1 MDDKLKQILNKAN
14 SQGASHDQLLSLTKT
29 YYNSKSASVTPT
41 APVVKP
47 TTTPTTPTT
56 PKTSTKPT
64 TTVFGDILFGKID
77 MSGDNRLKRDL
88 KSNKEEIGSEEINV
102 SKVPTL
108 FEAYKN
114 IYAKEINFNL
124 NPNFDLENGLDINE
138 INSWHKINSNL
149 NKSAEERVKS
159 WNTLLQNK
167 NNLPYEGPGGLAE
180 QITNFNK
187 ETYAK
192 LLVDKNKLKDDYD
205 KTIKNIKQE
214 SIDKKTE
221 LDELL
226 FQYENFKLDPEEI
239 KRLKYLRETFDE
251 NRYLDY
257 EKTAKKEYQI
267 KLKQNQDI
275 LNGLDAAVQNVKTPV
290 VDKVINNPTAVL
302 SEIKTDP
309 KKYLLNITRDFELSQ
324 HMFQPELKDGIDYKY
339 TKEFGGKKLID
350 DLNLETDINNNTPL
364 FIKKEAFRKFLDVSL
379 IDFQKNAYNALQK
392 NKSIAKAMSKEY
404 EKALNE
410 TIAYRDKSILD
421 LKKEGKYELNP
432 EWLKEI
438 NAQIES
444 YKEKLNSE
452 KLIVTEFDNVENKYF
467 KDLKQWESYTAT
479 RDMDSKTFNI
489 ITDIAQPL
497 YLASGAKIEGAW
509 DVAES
514 MSLAA
519 ADGLNLISKEERV
532 ARELGIYNKNKYDNL
547 LYVPEYI
554 KNTEA
559 FKIHRGKDGSIK
571 WTESFNK
578 RAMFREGIKTT
589 VESLLLYLSGG
600 LIGEATGL
608 EAILSK
614 SEIGALRY
622 FSDKIGIIPA
632 SIFEMNE
639 IDQQER
645 EAYLRGDYD
654 SINKMFTGGL
664 RKKVVEG
671 ATEMLWTPE
680 ANLFKGLEKQPI
692 KQFALKQFFTQSL
705 GKSLVNA
712 ELKPI
717 IKILTE
723 NLLLVPA
730 EESFEELA
738 GNVINDPFEERQERR
753 NLRFKATDELT
764 KDKSIETVINT
775 TIGMIPTMLWGVG
788 KGSLGVKLN
797 YFQDYNYELASY
809 ADQYQLY
816 AIDAINKISEEKLL
830 KIFPQYKSK
839 EEIIEKTKK
848 EYSNLRESFKEVAPF
863 TRYLPES
870 KEKDQLFN
878 ATLELKKLLSVI
890 DPQATEEDLKEK
902 EKKTTSLN
910 LQIDALIQKANLNK
924 KEIEER
930 PTDYLHKNIDSFI
943 STFNKDTIS
952 RDIIESILFKL
963 NEFKSELE
971 GNEKYVSSV
980 EKINKQIEY
989 YNTRL
994 VELKNETDT
1003 IVNNL
1008 STQTEEEEVVTE
1020 VKRPESVEE
1029 SIAFMKLHP
1038 NEFSLN
1044 DIELYESGATKE
1056 ETIIGKA
1063 QTYYDKLKETEL
1075 QQKELKNQFEEKLS
1089 TLLEI
1094 KDPNKRLSSL
1104 RSYESELAGKKN
1116 GIELAK
1122 QLKPHIEETIKFIGE
1137 NEVLE
1142 KTLKDVNGN
1151 IVLDANEKP
1160 IIKGNFIQVGES
1172 LKEVEDVSE
1181 DGKTIYFKTLDA
1193 NNNFIEG
1200 EERDSIPINE
1210 AFLQFTKDE
1219 AHLKRTKLK
1228 IEKLTKELERLNNL
1242 SELTPEQEK
1251 SRKNVQAEL
1260 EALLPKKEGEEEE
1273 EEDEEEEDEIPV
1285 TYEDG
1290 PVAYTPLRTIG
1301 VDMAKDLANY
1311 MANIVWKNTLIWL
1324 KNKSKSEGKKPYKD
1338 LGYYVSI
1345 VKGHLIPFS
1354 QQPDDTKAFILKKL
1368 NIKDESEIKPK
1379 EYEDLLKN
1387 TKVSVITN
1395 RKGEFL
1401 YFDKEGNPSTK
1412 SDARIATF
1420 RIPVM
1425 EKTKNNRGMYVYNK
1439 ETGMEVPS
1447 QEQMN
1452 KNGIT
1457 VESWNKQV
1465 EALNNLR
1472 NSDKDI
1478 QVLEINGI
1486 SEGVPSIGKAVD
1498 TKISEVEKKTGELKI
1513 TFTTKGIASVKINGI
1528 SSKIVRPFISE
1539 DLIEVFMKIMV
1550 EDVLPEG
1557 MDKFQAI
1564 KGLIGNFIVI
1574 GQDTFD
1580 ANGKLKYKDRITY
1593 DKKSDSFYYNG
1604 NQLSKEELKEKL
1616 SKTRLNILKNKYEQ
1630 DSQIQIPTLVDGKIE
1645 LGPFI
1650 NYPKYVKDNV
1660 TIKFNEEAKKETL
1673 VSQYLT
1679 FGAPVDFEPESKKN
1693 PGRPKTNE
1701 TKEEKVKNLQTEITN
1716 LTDEVSDLESKVVEL
1731 ENEIK
1736 DLKTKQEELSN
1747 KKRKTKK
1754 DKEDLNSTNNYI
1766 SDKNDALTS
1775 IMLDLADKR
1784 GVIYSKSE
1792 ELKALKETKPT
1803 TLVSDIERRKQEE
1816 LNQLEKELNDLGIV
1830 IGENNLK
1837 ESAEKLLED
1846 IQSPFIKQVLKTLL
1860 NLISKTGTKLII
1872 TKGDINGMGVSY
1884 DHVTNTIQINLDTII
1899 NGFNRNSKL
1908 RASGGRDGF
1917 VLQTFDAGKGK
1928 ATAISYLATQLLHE
1942 TIHAFTTRQINSFEK
1957 NLKDELTKEE
1967 YEIIQKL
1974 QDIFNY
1980 IKNNKILKAEY
1991 GISDIHELLAELFSN
2006 ETFADKLKNISLP
2019 KELQYKT
2026 KSKNLFEG
2034 IIDLISDLITK
2045 AIKGF
2050 TKQSI
2055 NNEETAFQ
2063 NISNLVSDLINAK
2076 YDEELDALKISQA
2089 EQTQTTETEVT
2100 QEEKELVAKI
2110 DDIIGELETSGK
2122 NSDIEDNVYG
2132 EKGKLV
2138 SEGFYILA
2146 GKLYKRVSNF
2156 LEKQINWSRN
2166 KPEQVTNLK
2175 NAVVVGNY
2183 IDLVARM
2190 FFENESVTFEQINDE
2205 IKNNPNQNKG
2215 FDNLNT
2221 KDSFND
2227 LKNKLRAIKKQLIE
2241 KHGVGT
2247 KFYSGSMFLT
2257 FDTLGLYENKYTGI
2271 GGTMDLVVVSPKGKV
2286 HLYDFKN
2293 KITDVKE
2300 NVLNKIHNS
2309 YEGKDSSAIDWTKQL
2324 SLYSEMFFQKTGI
2337 RIESISAIVFP
2348 TQYNKYSFSN
2358 KNEYNYTEIKGT
2370 EDEKNENFIK
2380 KVNEFSPKPSLKK
2393 DGKASLF
2400 SNEPI
2405 IYELG
2410 IDPREKPFTT
2420 NEAFNNLVIAKESK
2434 TTSNKSTKDTK
2445 KRRIVDPNAL
2455 QKLKTIPNRAT
2466 KRQAEEALEWF
2477 KNSPLSKFITL
2488 NRFMDIVNSESFAE
2502 WKAGVITL
2510 FEGSNDTDLYH
2521 EAWHEFSQL
2530 YLTIDQKLA
2539 LYNELRKKEGTF
2551 VTYKGKVVAYKN
2563 ASNIELEEV
2572 IAEDFRKYVLSGQT
2586 LILNGAPKRN
2596 SIFRSVYNF
2605 LKELITGRVDLQTYY
2620 ERLYTGNIKKYKRDT
2635 RNQLFTKAYKT
2646 AEGVFRD
2653 NYVKLSY
2660 AQQNEFFDMF
2670 DSVLP
2675 AVIKEQNGS
2684 LASIVNNKKALDNA
2698 YNAMY
2703 NVFLDQ
2709 LEKFKE
2715 LLETEGKTKEQIE
2728 EDKIKFESYSDI
2740 FDDLDLITDDTFWDQ
2755 LTKNYTKESKFLGLA
2770 NVRFK
2775 EDVNTEE
2782 LIDKF
2787 NTNDQE
2793 SEESS
2798 LSNQKDSVFNRVGNE
2813 VSSKEVANKETIFLL
2828 ATLPM
2833 YLNGEIVKVKH
2844 LPSFEYAQTIPF
2856 NTAWNTVSNKVQ
2868 GVKNP
2873 VKIEKLIKELGEKQK
2888 GYLEILNRVIFSS
2901 PNPLSV
2907 NQLKGHISFIQDLS
2921 KPLVRMYEVVINPEG
2936 ENGMT
2941 VRTIASSTTSV
2952 TNVKQEVNNNF
2963 QDNKDVDVLKY
2974 KEKGEDNIYY
2984 LNIPKVLEDF
2994 KNIGSGKAL
3003 RARFLRVLGFEYSE
3017 ETLKSQDY
3025 KDLLELDNELND
3037 PLTYIYNMLEN
3048 FQKLKDDTNP
3058 KTKNLNK
3065 DSFKNVDLS
3074 KPINLLTNKYF
3085 GKSPEGKKI
3094 VILGDEKS
3102 NINKLVDIEL
3112 NNSFKFSVDNATG
3125 PKGSSVWQIQD
3136 WNYITQTYEDLN
3148 DAFTYPTYQDLI
3160 KEPHL
3165 SRFNLDTNPVM
3176 DNLYLNSMFILNVP
3190 KTDPEYGKRRKDKD
3204 GNYMTVKAINYAG
3217 LKVQL
3222 KGSQSE
3228 GLNTTGLTGFD
3239 KFLQDFNSLLFNGIM
3254 EHIRYGDKSSSYG
3267 TKFDKFLYSGSSL
3280 PINIEYFG
3288 KAFFKDDKYESLPIE
3303 FTRYIK
3309 NKIANE
3315 ILAMR
3320 LAEENIGK
3328 NILNYKDKL
3337 ENWQIFDGIE
3347 GFDTLLDKIKKSG
3360 MLTKEAYNNKE
3371 AILIALEQYSDE
3383 INTNLGRYFEKKYQ
3397 DNLNMMDS
3405 VSTPIE
3411 TKISSDLL
3419 KKYNKEQLIRAFT
3432 INNFILNV
3440 EHVAL
3445 IAGDI
3450 RMYKSALDLYKR
3462 NSAYSAPKKLS
3473 VNNSLVNKTI
3483 SFLYPKLFANRIKG
3497 VVPVDEDGRLKVAI
3511 FKDHVLSSKTNI
3523 MKVLEEKL
3531 GKNYPYLG
3539 KIRDIYDSMEEGDG
3553 QGWITLDAYRI
3564 FKVRQKDWS
3573 DAQEVVYNK
3582 MFNGEKISDEEM
3594 AYFQPIKAQY
3604 AGQTETEYLNVPGF
3618 HKFSLVPLIPEMIKG
3633 TSLEKINEQLLKQ
3646 NIGYALFASGNKAS
3660 ATLNSKGEHN
3670 NFYVTNKKDP
3680 NKRTPNV
3687 ETYHTQTI
3695 FYDYLGEQ
3703 TKIDEKPKER
3713 VTFSTQLRKLLFSNL
3728 FNQGVPVDY
3737 KGKDW
3742 ENATEED
3749 KIKNSLTYRQSLKFK
3764 KTLQKLY
3771 DYYLQDLLN
3780 SLGAKYSE
3788 EKGFYEIDQ
3797 ARLVA
3802 LLEKEFDRRDLP
3814 QNVHKI
3820 LEIDEA
3826 TGKFRYPLDSSIAR
3840 NTIESVLISIVD
3852 NKLRKQKIT
3861 GDALI
3866 QVASSGFEEAGFT
3879 SLKTSNDLPS
3889 YIHEGR
3895 TLPDGTKV
3903 TSAMKVKI
3911 AFNKAYRPLLNL
3923 NHTDGK
3929 PIGTVD
3935 RLNEVIKNEEWLD
3948 LGVNRKLL
3956 TLVGVRIP
3964 VQGLNSQEF
3973 MEVYQFLP
3981 ELAGSVIIVPTEIV
3995 AKSGGDFDIDKLSIF
4010 RPNIVL
4016 DFDESNEE
4024 SVKLRKEYLTQLR
4037 EEKNLEEGLQ
4047 DKSKIKDLQNKLE
4060 ALKTKV
4066 ILPLNIEKPTRTEE
4080 EIKAFYKEK
4089 IDKINKTIQKS
4100 WDIQSLKLEELFK
4113 SKNLSE
4119 KNIEELF
4126 DTSGDLKS
4134 TIKSLKDE
4142 IRELKN
4148 EIKSFEIGGEQED
4161 KLISAIFKT
4170 DVNELIEQTISEIN
4184 EEIEEKEKNIQFYY
4198 SQLEKVSEKIKILS
4212 IDKVR
4217 LKDLKER
4224 EEKRTIAQS
4233 KYTKQ
4238 RKEVQKEKIQEISNS
4253 RNYLKSIENDLI
4265 DIIRESLER
4274 SDRFEELMTPNGT
4287 YLFNEFKEGKRT
4299 LTNTEM
4305 FSYKENLRQ
4314 FLSNLVGK
4322 ETLGIAAVHNTF
4334 YQLMQEAGMY
4344 LNNNYLPNP
4353 SNKNDKYPVRL
4364 FFNHNKTANGN
4375 ISLSALT
4382 TVGSNVKISEI
4393 ISQMINGYVDVAKD
4407 DWIFFVG
4414 LVKEVSSVALFMNH
4428 AGVPLNEIVA
4438 FVKNPIIKDYIKQ
4451 KINSKSLFYKNATKD
4466 TIKNP
4471 TDYIRR
4477 TLFKK
4482 LGVPTNYVDKNLDV
4496 RELSIKKITKKVLEG
4511 FKGTNIL
4518 DNDQKEIT
4526 ENKKQAQILAHF
4538 IELEELSS
4546 NLTELM
4552 GSLNADTNKAK
4563 SIYFAEET
4571 FRKLRSVKL
4580 KNLFPLDKINS
4591 IENNSSISSFVNIK
4605 DGVKRIITDLWKQ
4618 VFTVGDART
4627 LNTFLYNKLT
4637 DDFNIKGDLRG
4648 KNKEK
4653 FLKTFKNDLFQ
4664 YIFQNY
4670 VFKPN
4675 STQLISKSIK
4685 PLLDNKSNKSIRV
4698 LITDFR
4704 NKFPDIAKTN
4714 SLIEKLTYSISN
4726 NKEAGT
4732 NLVNP
4737 KLNTGKLD
4745 VSMSNELTEAFE
4757 KLLNDTNP
4765 EVVQFAKIL
4774 AYIGFMQSGLNK
4786 SNISYTTIIPNEAYS
4801 PLMKDPILKFGEY
4814 LQKEESLKTLENFYK
4829 LFRRNNPNFFTIE
4842 QSFPNKEPYRFKD
4855 YEDLNKFDIFADM
4868 SNLAAA
4874 PIVKPKEEIVTAVPV
4889 SNNPKDF
4896 VNHSGGAY
4904 GGDTFWDLI
4913 GREFGVTNHKHYKD
4927 AGNANLSQQLKNKG
4941 VKAEILTEE
4950 QMNFARQKVKEL
4962 LGIDY
4967 SIKPSDTEKQILQ
4980 KNLQVRNFYQVYN
4993 ADAVYAIAK
5002 INNDNK
5008 SVSGGTNTAIQLGIK
5023 LNKPVYVW
5031 DINSE
5036 TWNKFETNLED
5047 DISGKT
5053 VSEFYEVETPTL
5065 TQNFAGIGSR
5075 DIENYNVQVEGK
5087 WQPREEYVG
5096 KDKEEKAKQA
5106 IRDVYK
5112 NTFKATQPP
5121 ITEVVPTVSTAPITA
5136 EQIYSQL
5143 GTQTKTPNIVIS
5155 NIKTKDGKYDR
5166 GANIKEAEVNKRIY
5180 SMETDSDLNF
5190 SNPWAHF
5197 DRKGTIKTKTTK
5209 EAVENYIAWLTTDKF
5224 KDVKPERRKWI
5235 LDILKSGQL
5244 KGKPIQYYAELKEPS
5259 HATAL
5264 DYLINQ
5270 YDWSKPTQPSTQPT
5284 INVVVKP
5291 GPTTSKG
5298 MSFNLGKGITAVW
5311 NKETSMFDFY
5321 GQKNKLIED
5330 FKKYEPYIYK
5340 LPNIKGLLKTWF
5352 NDLLTPEQQNE
5363 IRVDVRDYYVASMNG
5378 GEYVKE
5384 DLETFLI
5391 KSLKDIKFKS
5401 KSLEKDVTDVDKTKW
5416 FSENGITPDTWISDE
5431 LLNPENPE
5439 GLIQLGLALGEDEQ
5453 SILDTIKN
5461 IIERYPKGISSKDI
5475 KEVLNM
5481 QIPINKELNNN
5492 FMIKYGVSL
5501 KDIISNLQKEL
5512 DISNENNI
5520 PDSSNTSDDINKTDD
5535 WKKEDNNDNCEAP
5548 F

>member
-14 SQGASHDQLLSLTKT
+14 SQGASHDQLLSITKT
-29 YYNSKSASVTPT
+29 YYSSKSASAASTT
-41 APVVKP
+41 PVVKP
-47 TTTPTTPTT
+47 TTTAT
-56 PKTSTKPT
+56 PKVSTAPT
-64 TTVFGDILFGKID
+64 TTTKVSGDTTTIVSKNEPITIDIAPTTAPTSVVNPMDVFKKFFGEGIYGAGTVGGTLFGANTERTGDKKLDRKKQNGEGAELTPGFTVPSTFEVIKSKYASDIHFELNANVDEETGID
-77 MSGDNRLKRDL
+77 R
-88 KSNKEEIGSEEINV
+88 
-102 SKVPTL
+102 TT
-108 FEAYKN
+108 
-114 IYAKEINFNL
+114 
-124 NPNFDLENGLDINE
+124 GLPIEKWSQID
-138 INSWHKINSNL
+138 SNL
-149 NKSAEERVKS
+149 NKSANERLKG
-159 WNTLLQNK
+159 WNTLLENK
-167 NNLPYEGPGGLAE
+167 DNTPYNGPGGQSE
-180 QITNFNK
+180 KITDFFK
-187 ETYAK
+187 KDYAD
-192 LLVDKNKLKDDYD
+192 LLISKNKLTEDYQ
-205 KTIKNIKQE
+205 KAIKNLDQDRLAKELEFSNLLDQKQSTSKTDWE
-214 SIDKKTE
+214 GSENEAKLDYLQKTFNYEDFGISQYKEYKKT
-221 LDELL
+221 LDA
-226 FQYENFKLDPEEI
+226 N
-239 KRLKYLRETFDE
+239 
-251 NRYLDY
+251 
-257 EKTAKKEYQI
+257 YQQ
-267 KLKQNQDI
+267 KLKQQQDI
-275 LNGLDAAVQNVKTPV
+275 LNGFDASVQNVKTPE
-290 VDKVINNPTAVL
+290 VDKIINSPEKAVAEIDSNP
-302 SEIKTDP
+302 I
-309 KKYLLNITRDFELSQ
+309 KYLTDITRDIEGTQ
-324 HMFQPELKDGIDYKY
+324 HMFQPELKAGIDNKY
-339 TKEFGGKKLID
+339 TKKVDGKSLFDVLANPYSDPTNGAAYANRVNNNFFISTPEIFG
-350 DLNLETDINNNTPL
+350 NYDIN
-364 FIKKEAFRKFLDVSL
+364 L
-379 IDFQKNAYNALQK
+379 IDFQKNAYSALQK
-392 NKSIAKAMSKEY
+392 NKSIAEQMAGSY
-404 EKALNE
+404 EKAISE
-410 TIAYRDKSILD
+410 AVAYRDKTIAD
-421 LKKEGKYELNP
+421 LQKEGKYQLDP
-432 EWLKEI
+432 ESLKQI
-438 NAQIES
+438 NAQIDS
-444 YKEKLNSE
+444 YKVKLNAE
-452 KLIVTEFDNVENKYF
+452 KTLLTKFDKLKNNYF
-467 KDLKQWESYTAT
+467 KDFKDWNIYTAT
-479 RDMDSKTFNI
+479 RDKDSKTFDA
-489 ITDIAQPL
+489 ITDILQPINKGVFQKIPEANKAL
-497 YLASGAKIEGAW
+497 KSMGLA
-509 DVAES
+509 VQ
-514 MSLAA
+514 
-519 ADGLNLISKEERV
+519 DGLNVISKEERV
-532 ARELGIYNKNKYDNL
+532 SRELMMYNDNKYDKIT
-547 LYVPEYI
+547 YVPEFI

-571 WTESFNK
+571 WTESLDK

-589 VESLLLYLSGG
+589 AESLVLYYTGIGIAKASGLSS
-600 LIGEATGL
+600 
-608 EAILSK
+608 ILSK
-614 SEIGALRY
+614 SEFGALRY

-632 SIFEMNE
+632 SILEMND
-639 IDQQER
+639 IDQQEM
-645 EAYLRGDYD
+645 EAYIRGDYD
-654 SINKMFTGGL
+654 SINKMYSGGL
-664 RKKVVEG
+664 RKKIIEG
-671 ATEMLWTPE
+671 VTEMIWTPE
-680 ANLFKGLEKQPI
+680 ANLFKNLEKQPI
-692 KQFALKQFFTQSL
+692 KQFALKQFFKQSL
-705 GKSLVNA
+705 GKSLVSA
-712 ELKPI
+712 EFQPI
-717 IKILTE
+717 IKTLTE
-723 NLLLVPA
+723 NLVLVPT
-730 EESFEELA
+730 EESGEELG
-738 GNVINDPFEERQERR
+738 GNLLNDPFEKRQERR

-764 KDKSIETVINT
+764 MDNSIETVVNT
-775 TIGMIPTMLWGVG
+775 TIGMIPTMLFGVG
-788 KGSLGVKLN
+788 KGVASVKSN
-797 YFQDYNYELASY
+797 AAQDYNYELAVH
-809 ADQYQLY
+809 ADQYELY
-816 AIDAINKISEEKLL
+816 AIDAINKIPEEKLL
-830 KIFPQYKSK
+830 KLFPQYKSK
-839 EEIIEKTKK
+839 EEVIQGTKK
-848 EYSNLRESFKEVAPF
+848 EYTNLRESFKEVAPF
-863 TRYLPES
+863 SRHLIDS
-870 KEKDQLFN
+870 KERNQLFK
-878 ATLELKKLLSVI
+878 ATLELKKLLGTV
-890 DPQATEEDLKEK
+890 DPQATEEELNKK
-902 EKKTTSLN
+902 EKKATSLQ
-910 LQIDALIQKANLNK
+910 LQIDALKQKANIYK
-924 KEIEER
+924 KEKEEKL
-930 PTDYLHKNIDSFI
+930 PDFIHKHIDSFI
-943 STFNKDTIS
+943 DELDADTI
-952 RDIIESILFKL
+952 DPNAIEAIKL
-963 NEFKSELE
+963 KLE
-971 GNEKYVSSV
+971 EWKGIFGTNEKYKDSV
-980 EKINKQIEY
+980 EKIDKKIEY
-989 YNTRL
+989 YNTQ
-994 VELKNETDT
+994 LKNQADELDDL
-1003 IVNNL
+1003 IKNPP
-1008 STQTEEEEVVTE
+1008 SQIEEEEVVVTE
-1020 VKRPESVEE
+1020 VKRPESAEE

-1038 NEFSLN
+1038 NEFSLD
-1044 DIELYESGATKE
+1044 DIELYESGATRE

-1063 QTYYDKLKETEL
+1063 QTYYDKLKETEV
-1075 QQKELKNQFEEKLS
+1075 QVKELKNQFDEKLS

-1094 KDPNKRLSSL
+1094 KDPTERLNSL
-1104 RSYESELAGKKN
+1104 RSYEDELARKKN

-1122 QLKPHIEETIKFIGE
+1122 ELKPHIEEAKNLIGE
-1137 NEVLE
+1137 NQVLE
-1142 KTLKDVNGN
+1142 KTLKDIDGN
-1151 IVLDANEKP
+1151 VILDANGKP
-1160 IIKGNFIQVGES
+1160 IVKGNFIQIDNS

-1193 NNNFIEG
+1193 NNNVIEG
-1200 EERDSIPINE
+1200 EKRDSMPINE

-1242 SELTPEQEK
+1242 PKLTPEQEE

-1260 EALLPKKEGEEEE
+1260 EVLLPKKEEEEEEEEE
-1273 EEDEEEEDEIPV
+1273 EEDETPI

-1290 PVAYTPLRTIG
+1290 PIAHTPLRTIG

-1368 NIKDESEIKPK
+1368 NVKDESEIKPK

-1439 ETGMEVPS
+1439 ETAIEVPS
-1447 QEQMN
+1447 QEQMD

-1513 TFTTKGIASVKINGI
+1513 TVKSDGTASVKINGVN
-1528 SSKIVRPFISE
+1528 SKIVRPLISE
-1539 DLIEVFMKIMV
+1539 DLIEVFMKIMT

-1564 KGLIGNFIVI
+1564 KSLIGNFIVI

-1580 ANGKLKYKDRITY
+1580 ANGKLKYKNRITY

-1604 NQLSKEELKEKL
+1604 EILNKEELKEKL
-1616 SKTRLNILKNKYEQ
+1616 SKTRLNILKNKYDQ
-1630 DSQIQIPTLVDGKIE
+1630 DGQIQVPTLVDGKIE

-1679 FGAPVDFEPESKKN
+1679 FGAPVEFEPESKKN

-1716 LTDEVSDLESKVVEL
+1716 LTDEANELESKAVGLEEEL
-1731 ENEIK
+1731 ER
-1736 DLKTKQEELSN
+1736 LKAKQEKLSS
-1747 KKRKTKK
+1747 KKRKTKN
-1754 DKEDLNSTNNYI
+1754 DKEDLDSTNNSI
-1766 SDKNDALTS
+1766 SDTNDALTS
-1775 IMLDLADKR
+1775 TMGNLVDKR

-1792 ELKALKETKPT
+1792 ELAALKATKPTEEQSLIPTDAKYDAEYVDAVKKGTMTKEQAMQALEEVGRKNSEAYTELVALEKQPTQLETLNPLKDIESTAKALEDFGNKVGFTSDAFQMLADFAPDDSFGVVDGKDTGKKISDVVAELYHKDKTANKETK
-1803 TLVSDIERRKQEE
+1803 
-1816 LNQLEKELNDLGIV
+1816 
-1830 IGENNLK
+1830 
-1837 ESAEKLLED
+1837 
-1846 IQSPFIKQVLKTLL
+1846 
-1860 NLISKTGTKLII
+1860 
-1872 TKGDINGMGVSY
+1872 
-1884 DHVTNTIQINLDTII
+1884 
-1899 NGFNRNSKL
+1899 
-1908 RASGGRDGF
+1908 
-1917 VLQTFDAGKGK
+1917 
-1928 ATAISYLATQLLHE
+1928 
-1942 TIHAFTTRQINSFEK
+1942 
-1957 NLKDELTKEE
+1957 LTKAVE
-1967 YEIIQKL
+1967 Q
-1974 QDIFNY
+1974 
-1980 IKNNKILKAEY
+1980 
-1991 GISDIHELLAELFSN
+1991 
-2006 ETFADKLKNISLP
+2006 
-2019 KELQYKT
+2019 
-2026 KSKNLFEG
+2026 
-2034 IIDLISDLITK
+2034 
-2045 AIKGF
+2045 
-2050 TKQSI
+2050 
-2055 NNEETAFQ
+2055 
-2063 NISNLVSDLINAK
+2063 
-2076 YDEELDALKISQA
+2076 ALKQTKT
-2089 EQTQTTETEVT
+2089 EQTLTTETEIT

-2132 EKGKLV
+2132 EKGKLI
-2138 SEGFYILA
+2138 SEGFYTLA

-2156 LEKQINWSRN
+2156 LEKQINWSRG
-2166 KPEQVTNLK
+2166 ELDEVTNLK

-2190 FFENESVTFEQINDE
+2190 FFENEGVSFEEINNE
-2205 IKNNPNQNKG
+2205 INSNPKQNKG
-2215 FDNLNT
+2215 FNKLNT
-2221 KDSFND
+2221 ENSFND
-2227 LKNKLRAIKKQLIE
+2227 LKSKLRAIKKQLIE

-2247 KFYSGSMFLT
+2247 KFYSGNMFLT
-2257 FDTLGLYENKYTGI
+2257 FDTLGLHEDKYTGI

-2286 HLYDFKN
+2286 YLYDFKN
-2293 KITDVKE
+2293 KITDVKQ
-2300 NVLNKIHNS
+2300 NVLDKIHDS
-2309 YEGKDSSAIDWTKQL
+2309 YKGKDPSAIDWTKQL

-2358 KNEYNYTEIKGT
+2358 KNENNYTEIEGT
-2370 EDEKNENFIK
+2370 EDEKNQDFIK
-2380 KVNEFSPKPSLKK
+2380 KVNEFSPNPTLKK

-2400 SNEPI
+2400 SSEPI

-2410 IDPREKPFTT
+2410 IDPREKPFKT
-2420 NEAFNNLVIAKESK
+2420 NEAFNKLVIAKESK
-2434 TTSNKSTKDTK
+2434 TTPTKSTGSTK
-2445 KRRIVDPNAL
+2445 KTQRPVDPNAL
-2455 QKLKTIPNRAT
+2455 KKLKTIPNRAT
-2466 KRQAEEALEWF
+2466 KRQVEEALEWF

-2502 WKAGVITL
+2502 WKAGAITL
-2510 FEGSNDTDLYH
+2510 FEGSNETDLYH

-2539 LYNELRKKEGTF
+2539 LYNELRRKEGTF
-2551 VTYKGKVVAYKN
+2551 VTYKGTVVAYKN

-2596 SIFRSVYNF
+2596 SIFRSIYNF

-2635 RNQLFTKAYKT
+2635 KNQLFTKAYKT
-2646 AEGVFRD
+2646 AEGVFKN

-2675 AVIKEQNGS
+2675 AVIKEANGS
-2684 LASIVNNKKALDNA
+2684 LASVVNNKKALDNA

-2703 NVFLDQ
+2703 NVFLNQ

-2728 EDKIKFESYSDI
+2728 EDKAKFESYSDI

-2755 LTKNYTKESKFLGLA
+2755 LIKNYEKESKFLGLA
-2770 NVRFK
+2770 NVKFE
-2775 EDVNTEE
+2775 EDVNSKE
-2782 LIDKF
+2782 LTDKF

-2798 LSNQKDSVFNRVGNE
+2798 LSNQKDSVFNRAGNE

-2833 YLNGEIVKVKH
+2833 YLNKEIVKVKH

-2907 NQLKGHISFIQDLS
+2907 NQLKGHIAFIQDLS
-2921 KPLVRMYEVVINPEG
+2921 KPLVRMYEVVINPES

-2963 QDNKDVDVLKY
+2963 QDNKEVDVLKY

-2994 KNIGSGKAL
+2994 KNIGSGEAL
-3003 RARFLRVLGFEYSE
+3003 RARFLKVLGFEYSE

-3025 KDLLELDNELND
+3025 KDLLESDNELND

-3048 FQKLKDDTNP
+3048 FQKLKDNTDP

-3148 DAFTYPTYQDLI
+3148 DAFTYPTYQDII

-3204 GNYMTVKAINYAG
+3204 GNYMTIKAINYAG
-3217 LKVQL
+3217 LKVQF

-3228 GLNTTGLTGFD
+3228 GLNTTSLTGFD
-3239 KFLQDFNSLLFNGIM
+3239 KFLQDFNSLLFNGLM
-3254 EHIRYGDKSSSYG
+3254 EHIRYGDKLSSYG
-3267 TKFDKFLYSGSSL
+3267 TKFDKFLYSDSSL

-3303 FTRYIK
+3303 FTRYMK
-3309 NKIANE
+3309 NKMANE

-3320 LAEENIGK
+3320 LAQEDIGK

-3337 ENWQIFDGIE
+3337 DNWQIFDGIK
-3347 GFDTLLDKIKKSG
+3347 GFDTLLNKVKESG

-3371 AILIALEQYSDE
+3371 AILTALEQYSDE

-3397 DNLNMMDS
+3397 ENLNMMDS

-3411 TKISSDLL
+3411 TKVSSDLL

-3432 INNFILNV
+3432 INNFMLNV

-3450 RMYKSALDLYKR
+3450 RMYKSTLDLYKR

-3483 SFLYPKLFANRIKG
+3483 SFLYPKLFANRIEG

-3523 MKVLEEKL
+3523 MKVLEKKL
-3531 GKNYPYLG
+3531 GKNYPYL
-3539 KIRDIYDSMEEGDG
+3539 KEIKKIYDGMEEGDG

-3573 DAQEVVYNK
+3573 DAQELVYNK
-3582 MFNGEKISDEEM
+3582 MLNGEKISDEEM

-3618 HKFSLVPLIPEMIKG
+3618 HKFSLVPLIPGMIEG
-3633 TSLEKINEQLLKQ
+3633 TSLEKINNQLLKQ

-3670 NFYVTNKKDP
+3670 NFYVQNKKDP

-3728 FNQGVPVDY
+3728 FNQGVPIDY

-3742 ENATEED
+3742 ESATEED
-3749 KIKNSLTYRQSLKFK
+3749 KIENSLTYRQSLKFK

-3780 SLGAKYSE
+3780 SIGAKYSE

-3797 ARLVA
+3797 AKLVA

-3820 LEIDEA
+3820 LEIDET

-3929 PIGTVD
+3929 PIGTVE
-3935 RLNEVIKNEEWLD
+3935 RLNEVIKNENWLN

-3981 ELAGSVIIVPTEIV
+3981 ESAGSVIIVPTEIV

-4010 RPNIVL
+4010 RPNIGL

-4024 SVKLRKEYLTQLR
+4024 SVKLRKEYFTQLR
-4037 EEKNLEEGLQ
+4037 EEKNLEEALQ
-4047 DKSKIKDLQNKLE
+4047 DKSKIKDLQDKLQ

-4066 ILPLNIEKPTRTEE
+4066 ILPLDIEKPTRTEE

-4089 IDKINKTIQKS
+4089 LDKINKSIQNS
-4100 WDIQSLKLEELFK
+4100 WNIQSLKLKE
-4113 SKNLSE
+4113 LSE
-4119 KNIEELF
+4119 SKTLSDKNIEELF
-4126 DTSGDLKS
+4126 ETSGDLKS

-4142 IRELKN
+4142 IRELRN
-4148 EIKSFEIGGEQED
+4148 EIKGFEIGGEQED

-4170 DVNELIEQTISEIN
+4170 DVNELIDQTVSEIN
-4184 EEIEEKEKNIQFYY
+4184 EEIEEKEKTIQSYY
-4198 SQLEKVSEKIKILS
+4198 GQLEEVSEKIKSLS

-4238 RKEVQKEKIQEISNS
+4238 RKEVEKEKFQELSNS
-4253 RNYLKSIENDLI
+4253 KNYLKSIENDLI

-4287 YLFNEFKEGKRT
+4287 YLFNEFKEEKRT

-4322 ETLGIAAVHNTF
+4322 ETLGIAAVHNIF

-4364 FFNHNKTANGN
+4364 FFSHNKTANGN

-4382 TVGSNVKISEI
+4382 TVNSNVKISEI
-4393 ISQMINGYVDVAKD
+4393 ISQMMNGYVDVAKD

-4428 AGVPLNEIVA
+4428 AGVPLSEIVA

-4482 LGVPTNYVDKNLDV
+4482 LGVSTDYVTKNLEV

-4518 DNDQKEIT
+4518 NNDQEGIT

-4571 FRKLRSVKL
+4571 FRKLRTVKL
-4580 KNLFPLDKINS
+4580 KNLFPIDKIIS
-4591 IENNSSISSFVNIK
+4591 IEKNSSISSFVNIEN
-4605 DGVKRIITDLWKQ
+4605 GVKRVITNLWKQ

-4627 LNTFLYNKLT
+4627 LNTFLYDKLT
-4637 DDFNIKGDLRG
+4637 NDFNIKGDLRG

-4653 FLKTFKNDLFQ
+4653 LLKTFKNDLFQ

-4685 PLLDNKSNKSIRV
+4685 PLLDNKSDKSIRV

-4704 NKFPDIAKTN
+4704 DKFPEIAKTN

-4726 NKEAGT
+4726 NKEVGT

-4745 VSMSNELTEAFE
+4745 VSLSNELTEAFE

-4774 AYIGFMQSGLNK
+4774 AYVGFMQSGLNK

-4814 LQKEESLKTLENFYK
+4814 LQKEESVKTLENFYK
-4829 LFRRNNPNFFTIE
+4829 LFRRNNPNFFIGE

-4874 PIVKPKEEIVTAVPV
+4874 PIVKPKEEEEETPIGDNIYDILGKDTQSKNVIL
-4889 SNNPKDF
+4889 PKDVDPEADDVGMTYTTAIDF
-4896 VNHSGGAY
+4896 WRKIVPEAMDLYNKARPLIVAFRGNSKKTFLQNYNSG
-4904 GGDTFWDLI
+4904 THTI
-4913 GREFGVTNHKHYKD
+4913 GNPFDFRDE
-4927 AGNANLSQQLKNKG
+4927 AGNRKDQGVLSTKKFIEWMITGNNFGNSNATEEYRQAIIKDIKSGKLKNGSILYYQEKG
-4941 VKAEILTEE
+4941 
-4950 QMNFARQKVKEL
+4950 
-4962 LGIDY
+4962 
-4967 SIKPSDTEKQILQ
+4967 
-4980 KNLQVRNFYQVYN
+4980 
-4993 ADAVYAIAK
+4993 YA
-5002 INNDNK
+5002 
-5008 SVSGGTNTAIQLGIK
+5008 T
-5023 LNKPVYVW
+5023 
-5031 DINSE
+5031 
-5036 TWNKFETNLED
+5036 
-5047 DISGKT
+5047 
-5053 VSEFYEVETPTL
+5053 
-5065 TQNFAGIGSR
+5065 
-5075 DIENYNVQVEGK
+5075 
-5087 WQPREEYVG
+5087 
-5096 KDKEEKAKQA
+5096 
-5106 IRDVYK
+5106 
-5112 NTFKATQPP
+5112 
-5121 ITEVVPTVSTAPITA
+5121 
-5136 EQIYSQL
+5136 
-5143 GTQTKTPNIVIS
+5143 
-5155 NIKTKDGKYDR
+5155 
-5166 GANIKEAEVNKRIY
+5166 
-5180 SMETDSDLNF
+5180 
-5190 SNPWAHF
+5190 
-5197 DRKGTIKTKTTK
+5197 
-5209 EAVENYIAWLTTDKF
+5209 
-5224 KDVKPERRKWI
+5224 
-5235 LDILKSGQL
+5235 
-5244 KGKPIQYYAELKEPS
+5244 

-5270 YDWSKPTQPSTQPT
+5270 YDWSQPTTQSSTTEVVPTVSTEVTERPTVLKISRPTESKKLEYTIYNSRTNKNQTKNGYKLTIPEFPNAELYITQEVISQDSIEGSTEFNYKSKDWSIEIVHPTKGVMSIQTDAKTKKDVIDAFVKDTNEKHSKSEYGVKVLKEVGINFTTPASTLETQPAVQSAVDVNEK
-5284 INVVVKP
+5284 ILSNFYNSL
-5291 GPTTSKG
+5291 TTEEK
-5298 MSFNLGKGITAVW
+5298 
-5311 NKETSMFDFY
+5311 D
-5321 GQKNKLIED
+5321 KL
-5330 FKKYEPYIYK
+5330 
-5340 LPNIKGLLKTWF
+5340 GLLDDIIENY
-5352 NDLLTPEQQNE
+5352 NDLP
-5363 IRVDVRDYYVASMNG
+5363 VDM
-5378 GEYVKE
+5378 
-5384 DLETFLI
+5384 
-5391 KSLKDIKFKS
+5391 
-5401 KSLEKDVTDVDKTKW
+5401 
-5416 FSENGITPDTWISDE
+5416 
-5431 LLNPENPE
+5431 
-5439 GLIQLGLALGEDEQ
+5439 
-5453 SILDTIKN
+5453 
-5461 IIERYPKGISSKDI
+5461 
-5475 KEVLNM
+5475 
-5481 QIPINKELNNN
+5481 PINSY
-5492 FMIKYGVSL
+5492 IDQL
-5501 KDIISNLQKEL
+5501 KCKI
-5512 DISNENNI
+5512 
-5520 PDSSNTSDDINKTDD
+5520 
-5535 WKKEDNNDNCEAP
+5535 
-5548 F
+5548 